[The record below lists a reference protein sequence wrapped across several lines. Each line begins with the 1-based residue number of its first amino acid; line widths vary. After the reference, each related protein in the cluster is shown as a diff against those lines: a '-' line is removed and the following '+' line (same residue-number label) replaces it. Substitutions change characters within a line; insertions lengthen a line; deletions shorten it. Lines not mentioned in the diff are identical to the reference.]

1 MPEDEDLRYV
11 WAVAE
16 LERSVKE
23 SKTRKDVLQKVV
35 GYQNDQIEG
44 WCQSK
49 SFQSSFC
56 QNIGIFVINRLSVNT
71 NMHNPTCTFT
81 LVISVT
87 QNYVQEKK
95 AIYDE
100 FQRKIKEFEA
110 APTQGNPN
118 NDEDGTKTE
127 LDSLAHKTRSTRIA
141 YREMK
146 TFLGNLLPELNA
158 SESSTLGP
166 FLESLWRKSIDSDN
180 GDEAC
185 LKLSHL
191 DYDVDPKDV
200 ALLVKFNVIEKMGA
214 DDDSFRLVQAT
225 H

>member
-1 MPEDEDLRYV
+1 MT
-11 WAVAE
+11 
-16 LERSVKE
+16 K
-23 SKTRKDVLQKVV
+23 
-35 GYQNDQIEG
+35 
-44 WCQSK
+44 
-49 SFQSSFC
+49 
-56 QNIGIFVINRLSVNT
+56 IF
-71 NMHNPTCTFT
+71 
-81 LVISVT
+81 SVT

-110 APTQGNPN
+110 APTQGDP
-118 NDEDGTKTE
+118 NDEEDTAKTE
-127 LDSLAHKTRSTRIA
+127 LDSLSHKIRSTKVA

-185 LKLSHL
+185 VKLSHL
-191 DYDVDPKDV
+191 DYDVDPSDV
-200 ALLVKFNVIEKMGA
+200 ALLVKFNVIEKMDADA
-214 DDDSFRLVQAT
+214 DDDRFRLVQAT

>member
-1 MPEDEDLRYV
+1 MT
-11 WAVAE
+11 
-16 LERSVKE
+16 K
-23 SKTRKDVLQKVV
+23 
-35 GYQNDQIEG
+35 
-44 WCQSK
+44 
-49 SFQSSFC
+49 
-56 QNIGIFVINRLSVNT
+56 IF
-71 NMHNPTCTFT
+71 
-81 LVISVT
+81 SVT

-110 APTQGNPN
+110 APTQGDPN
-118 NDEDGTKTE
+118 NEEDTAKTE
-127 LDSLAHKTRSTRIA
+127 LDSLSHKIRSTKVA

-180 GDEAC
+180 EAC
-185 LKLSHL
+185 VKLSHL
-191 DYDVDPKDV
+191 DYDVDPSDV
-200 ALLVKFNVIEKMGA
+200 ALLVKFNVIEKMDADA
-214 DDDSFRLVQAT
+214 DDDRFRLVQAT

>member
-1 MPEDEDLRYV
+1 MT
-11 WAVAE
+11 
-16 LERSVKE
+16 K
-23 SKTRKDVLQKVV
+23 
-35 GYQNDQIEG
+35 
-44 WCQSK
+44 
-49 SFQSSFC
+49 
-56 QNIGIFVINRLSVNT
+56 IF
-71 NMHNPTCTFT
+71 
-81 LVISVT
+81 SVT

-110 APTQGNPN
+110 APTQGDPN
-118 NDEDGTKTE
+118 NEEDTAKTE
-127 LDSLAHKTRSTRIA
+127 LDSLSHKIRSTKVA

-185 LKLSHL
+185 VKLSHL
-191 DYDVDPKDV
+191 DYDVDPSDV
-200 ALLVKFNVIEKMGA
+200 ALLVKFNVIEKMDADA
-214 DDDSFRLVQAT
+214 DDDRFRLVQAT